1 MLKSGGIRVMREV
14 RALKA
19 FRAGKGAQLILQGQ
33 TVNVDDQF
41 ADMLISRGIA
51 TAVDTDPDVLGSDDE
66 DDEQST
72 DGDEPDVDQKSD
84 FAKLPAKSAPLGEW
98 EEYARQNDI
107 SLTGLRNRNE
117 KVAFIRKTVAGE

>member
-51 TAVDTDPDVLGSDDE
+51 TAVDADIGALGSDDE

-72 DGDEPDVDQKSD
+72 DGDESDVDQKSD

>member
-1 MLKSGGIRVMREV
+1 MREV

-41 ADMLISRGIA
+41 AELLISRGVV
-51 TAVDTDPDVLGSDDE
+51 TTVDAGSDVLDSDDE
-66 DDEQST
+66 DVEAEQDEDDEPST
-72 DGDEPDVDQKSD
+72 DDEEPEVVQ
-84 FAKLPAKSAPLGEW
+84 AAGYPKLPAKSAPLGEW

-117 KVAFIRKTVAGE
+117 KMAFIRKVATGE